1 MPVVRY
7 RELKSQRWLNGGGET
22 RVLASAT
29 GPDGDFDWRISIAEV
44 NKAGEFSEL
53 PGIDRIITLIDGEF
67 LMLTVDGVEQ
77 GLERYRPFRFS
88 GDAATSAELPTG
100 PGMDLNLMTRRGS
113 YRGFVTVLEISKKR
127 PHPVFEDQWAVLL
140 QGSAQLA
147 DGSQLERF
155 DAVQGAATPP
165 EISGR
170 GFIAVISLE
179 PEPASD

>member
-1 MPVVRY
+1 MSIVRY
-7 RELKSQRWLNGGGET
+7 RELKSQPWLNGGGKT
-22 RVLASAT
+22 KVLASVA

-53 PGIDRIITLIDGEF
+53 PGVDRVITLIDGEF
-67 LMLTVDGVEQ
+67 LMLTVDGVEH

-88 GDAATSAELPTG
+88 GDASTTAELPTG

-127 PHPVFEDQWAVLL
+127 PHPVFEDQWVVLL
-140 QGSAQLA
+140 QGSAQLD

-155 DAVQGAATPP
+155 DAVQGAAAPP

-170 GFIAVISLE
+170 GFVAVLSLE
-179 PEPASD
+179 PEPTAS